1 MKKSLYILGI
11 LVLTL
16 GLSGCVKYNA
26 NIDIKK
32 DKSMDF
38 SIIYAMDTQYF
49 GDQEILTSEDRDNL
63 TKEGFEVSN
72 YEDGTMKGFTISR
85 SVKNIDDLSTEKDE
99 DYSLSGIME
108 EDSDEKMFKVEKGF
122 FKNKYI
128 ANFKFDSSDS
138 GLSTGDDTTTDDS
151 DIYGDITTTDD
162 SNIYNDTTTDDTTTY
177 DDTTTTDDTTTY
189 DDSTTID
196 DSTMGDFSNMTTN
209 MDLSLNVTL
218 PYSALSNNAT
228 STKNDNKTLSWNLQ
242 TSGEEAINFEFELY
256 NLTNIYLT
264 IGAGLIIILI
274 IIIIVI
280 SKAKRKKKATETTSQ
295 TTTNEIPQTNTA
307 VASEPTT
314 MNASPAPEIAN
325 NQMAQPMTTPE
336 QGEVSQ
342 QSMAFQQPDIANP
355 PQPMTMPEQ
364 EVANQQPMATPQPDI
379 ANLQQPMTMPE
390 QEVANQQPMATPQPD
405 IANLQQPMATPEQE
419 INQQTTN
426 GQNPTQ
432 F

>member
-49 GDQEILTSEDRDNL
+49 GDQEILTSEDKDNL
-63 TKEGFEVSN
+63 TKEGFEVSD
-72 YEDGTMKGFTISR
+72 YEEGTMKGFTISR

-99 DYSLSGIME
+99 NYSLSGIME

-122 FKNKYI
+122 FKNKYT

-151 DIYGDITTTDD
+151 DIYNDTTTDD
-162 SNIYNDTTTDDTTTY
+162 ATIYNDTTTIDDTTTY

-228 STKNDNKTLSWNLQ
+228 STKDDNKTLSWNLQ

-390 QEVANQQPMATPQPD
+390 QEVANQQPMTTPQPD

>member
-38 SIIYAMDTQYF
+38 SIIYAMDTQFF

-122 FKNKYI
+122 FKNKYT

-138 GLSTGDDTTTDDS
+138 GLSTEDDTTTDDS

-264 IGAGLIIILI
+264 IGAGLIIILT

-364 EVANQQPMATPQPDI
+364 EVANQQPMT
-379 ANLQQPMTMPE
+379 
-390 QEVANQQPMATPQPD
+390 TPQPD

>member
-49 GDQEILTSEDRDNL
+49 GDQEILTSEDKDNL
-63 TKEGFEVSN
+63 TKEGFEVSD

-122 FKNKYI
+122 FKNKYT

-151 DIYGDITTTDD
+151 DIYNDTTTDD
-162 SNIYNDTTTDDTTTY
+162 ATIYNDTTTIDDTTTY

-364 EVANQQPMATPQPDI
+364 EVANQQPMT
-379 ANLQQPMTMPE
+379 
-390 QEVANQQPMATPQPD
+390 TPQPD

>member
-151 DIYGDITTTDD
+151 DIYNDTTTDD
-162 SNIYNDTTTDDTTTY
+162 ATIYNDTTTIDDTTTY

-325 NQMAQPMTTPE
+325 NQMAQPMTTSE

-390 QEVANQQPMATPQPD
+390 QEVANQQPMTTPQPD

>member
-49 GDQEILTSEDRDNL
+49 GDQEILTSEDKDNL
-63 TKEGFEVSN
+63 TKEGFEVSD
-72 YEDGTMKGFTISR
+72 YEEGTMKGFTISR

-122 FKNKYI
+122 FKNKYT

-151 DIYGDITTTDD
+151 DIYNDTTTDD
-162 SNIYNDTTTDDTTTY
+162 ATIYNDTTTIDDTTTY

-390 QEVANQQPMATPQPD
+390 QEVANQQPMTTPQPD

>member
-379 ANLQQPMTMPE
+379 ANLQQPM
-390 QEVANQQPMATPQPD
+390 
-405 IANLQQPMATPEQE
+405 ATPEQE

>member
-63 TKEGFEVSN
+63 TKEGFEVSD

-151 DIYGDITTTDD
+151 DIY
-162 SNIYNDTTTDDTTTY
+162 NDTTTDDTTTY
-177 DDTTTTDDTTTY
+177 DDTITTDDTTTY

-228 STKNDNKTLSWNLQ
+228 STKDDNKTLSWNLQ

-280 SKAKRKKKATETTSQ
+280 SKAKRKKKAKATTSQ

-342 QSMAFQQPDIANP
+342 QSMAFQQPDIANLQ
-355 PQPMTMPEQ
+355 QPMTMPEQ

-390 QEVANQQPMATPQPD
+390 QEVANQQPMTTPQPD

>member
-122 FKNKYI
+122 FKNKYT

-138 GLSTGDDTTTDDS
+138 GLSTEDDTTTDDS

>member
-38 SIIYAMDTQYF
+38 SIIYAMDTQFF

-122 FKNKYI
+122 FKNKYT

-138 GLSTGDDTTTDDS
+138 GLSTEDDTTTDDS

-264 IGAGLIIILI
+264 IGAGLIIILT

-295 TTTNEIPQTNTA
+295 TTINEIPQTNTA

-364 EVANQQPMATPQPDI
+364 EVANQQPMT
-379 ANLQQPMTMPE
+379 
-390 QEVANQQPMATPQPD
+390 TPQPD

>member
-38 SIIYAMDTQYF
+38 SIIYAMDTQFF

-122 FKNKYI
+122 FKNKYT

-138 GLSTGDDTTTDDS
+138 GLSTEDDTTTDDS
-151 DIYGDITTTDD
+151 DIYGDITATDD

-189 DDSTTID
+189 DDSATID

>member
-38 SIIYAMDTQYF
+38 SIIYAMDTQFF

-122 FKNKYI
+122 FKNKYT

-138 GLSTGDDTTTDDS
+138 GLSTEDDTTTDDS

-264 IGAGLIIILI
+264 IGAGLIIVLI